1 MPAVDDKAR
10 IAPPHVE
17 PAGPADTGQT
27 LADVVVGQL
36 PAALL
41 PDGGGRQGDG
51 RVVQLVVAEQRQL
64 DVYKRQHYTTE
75 HGKKPVFSMVS
86 ARFICSDNSQ
96 SRHWAV
102 GFRLLNF

>member
-1 MPAVDDKAR
+1 MIKSGSLR
-10 IAPPHVE
+10 RTSN

-41 PDGGGRQGDG
+41 HDGGGRQGDG

-64 DVYKRQHYTTE
+64 QTLE
-75 HGKKPVFSMVS
+75 
-86 ARFICSDNSQ
+86 ALQ
-96 SRHWAV
+96 SKT
-102 GFRLLNF
+102 